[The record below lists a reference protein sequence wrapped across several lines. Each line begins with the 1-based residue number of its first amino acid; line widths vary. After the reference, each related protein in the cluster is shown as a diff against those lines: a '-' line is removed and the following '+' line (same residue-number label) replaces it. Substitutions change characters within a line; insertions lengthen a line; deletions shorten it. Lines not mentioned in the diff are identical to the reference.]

1 MSDAKAADR
10 PAKVVA
16 LVTGASQGL
25 GAVMAKRLAR
35 KGCFVIVNYAH
46 SPGKAEAVTEGLTN
60 YFPQTEADAEKLAA
74 LIDQD

>member
-25 GAVMAKRLAR
+25 GAAMAKRLAG

-46 SPGKAEAVTEGLTN
+46 SPEKAEAVAEGIRKAGG
-60 YFPQTEADAEKLAA
+60 EAVAYGMDVSDETAV
-74 LIDQD
+74 Q